1 MSISNINVRVDSD
14 LKKKAQN
21 IFKELGLNMT
31 SAINIFLEKAVN
43 NKNILFEFEDKI
55 PNEEIKL
62 AIAECEKMKNLHG
75 PFDSAE
81 EAVASMLED

>member
-43 NKNILFEFEDKI
+43 NKNILFEFEDEI

-62 AIAECEKMKNLHG
+62 AIAECEEMKNLHG